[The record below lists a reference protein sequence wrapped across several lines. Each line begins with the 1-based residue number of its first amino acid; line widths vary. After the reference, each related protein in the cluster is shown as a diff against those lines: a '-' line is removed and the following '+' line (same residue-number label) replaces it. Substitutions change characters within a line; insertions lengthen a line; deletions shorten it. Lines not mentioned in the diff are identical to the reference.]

1 MSDSGLCVGCRG
13 GCRQGATRAEV
24 FHAVATVKTF
34 NTRLN
39 IC

>member
-1 MSDSGLCVGCRG
+1 MIPGSVAAGCG
-13 GCRQGATRAEV
+13 ECRQGATCAEV

>member
-1 MSDSGLCVGCRG
+1 MIPGSVAAGCG
-13 GCRQGATRAEV
+13 GCRQGATVAEV

-34 NTRLN
+34 NTLLN